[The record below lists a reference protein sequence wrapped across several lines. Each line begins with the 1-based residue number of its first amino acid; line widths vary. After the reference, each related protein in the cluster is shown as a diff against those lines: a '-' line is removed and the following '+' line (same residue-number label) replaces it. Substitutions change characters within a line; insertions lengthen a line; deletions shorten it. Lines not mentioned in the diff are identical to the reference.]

1 MQTDLSNHWYHS
13 PDISSSWKIRDG
25 LPGASCSVYNSN
37 LPASPSPALFYLRDT
52 RLLGPNTP
60 VSPGSVPMMISSSP
74 LGAVNRPKDGP
85 LVTVTVPVQSG
96 LIV

>member
-1 MQTDLSNHWYHS
+1 MASQEQAVPFTPQTC
-13 PDISSSWKIRDG
+13 
-25 LPGASCSVYNSN
+25 LP
-37 LPASPSPALFYLRDT
+37 PPSPALFYLRDT

>member
-1 MQTDLSNHWYHS
+1 MTEVANEVVNAGGQLLFVGPEQNTNPERWFALVDVSAVDLI
-13 PDISSSWKIRDG
+13 DR
-25 LPGASCSVYNSN
+25 
-37 LPASPSPALFYLRDT
+37 ALFYLRDT